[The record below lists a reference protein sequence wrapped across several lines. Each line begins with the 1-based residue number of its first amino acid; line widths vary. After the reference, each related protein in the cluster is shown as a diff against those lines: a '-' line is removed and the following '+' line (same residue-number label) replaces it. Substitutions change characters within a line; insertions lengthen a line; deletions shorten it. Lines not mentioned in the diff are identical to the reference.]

1 MPTTHGAFCQNV
13 CPTFLSTLKP
23 LGRVP
28 AICSWCRCI
37 HTSFSPDSVTKDKHH
52 GITLDLNLSHSLTT
66 EEFSTI
72 LTDSIQRWRMQGMS
86 AIWIKV
92 PILQS
97 HLIPEAANQGFEFH
111 HAEHDQSVLKLW
123 LHDDKEDLIPRFAT
137 HQIGVS
143 GLVIREDT
151 GQVLAV
157 QDRNSQ
163 FDLWKFPGGL
173 SNLEED
179 IGDTAT
185 REVFEETGIKSEFQ
199 SVLAMR
205 QQHKQPGAFGR
216 SDIFIICRLRP
227 LTFDIRPCSREIKAC
242 QWMEIEDVQR
252 RSHFSAFMRRVTG
265 LALYGVRHGFQDLD
279 IQYEE
284 MESVYKGLR
293 YKLYHRPLPPHT
305 PTHRLGQHQ
314 LQT

>member
-1 MPTTHGAFCQNV
+1 
-13 CPTFLSTLKP
+13 
-23 LGRVP
+23 
-28 AICSWCRCI
+28 
-37 HTSFSPDSVTKDKHH
+37 
-52 GITLDLNLSHSLTT
+52 
-66 EEFSTI
+66 
-72 LTDSIQRWRMQGMS
+72 
-86 AIWIKV
+86 
-92 PILQS
+92 
-97 HLIPEAANQGFEFH
+97 
-111 HAEHDQSVLKLW
+111 
-123 LHDDKEDLIPRFAT
+123 
-137 HQIGVS
+137 
-143 GLVIREDT
+143 
-151 GQVLAV
+151 
-157 QDRNSQ
+157 
-163 FDLWKFPGGL
+163 
-173 SNLEED
+173 
-179 IGDTAT
+179 
-185 REVFEETGIKSEFQ
+185 
-199 SVLAMR
+199 MR

-293 YKLYHRPLPPHT
+293 YKLYHRPVPPHT